1 MPTGGAKTTR
11 IVNGAVVD
19 WPFEPW
25 MWTAKLILDRREER
39 DGVVAIKQEEGKAA
53 ADKKE
58 KGVAVAKLA
67 RDACAATGAQA
78 DELRRKLAAARR
90 ELERGAAP
98 AAHVSAAAADDDEG
112 GEEAEEGEGE
122 AGGSGGG
129 TETRTGKQRKSVST
143 TAVLGDVLTTMKD
156 LTGIVER
163 SLAAQATENAQQR
176 AHEEKMAQMKYDAD
190 AKKQAADAEAA
201 AAAAKASSE
210 SMQAMLA
217 MALRMRDGRER
228 TSE

>member
-1 MPTGGAKTTR
+1 M
-11 IVNGAVVD
+11 
-19 WPFEPW
+19 
-25 MWTAKLILDRREER
+25 
-39 DGVVAIKQEEGKAA
+39 
-53 ADKKE
+53 
-58 KGVAVAKLA
+58 
-67 RDACAATGAQA
+67 
-78 DELRRKLAAARR
+78 
-90 ELERGAAP
+90 RGAAP